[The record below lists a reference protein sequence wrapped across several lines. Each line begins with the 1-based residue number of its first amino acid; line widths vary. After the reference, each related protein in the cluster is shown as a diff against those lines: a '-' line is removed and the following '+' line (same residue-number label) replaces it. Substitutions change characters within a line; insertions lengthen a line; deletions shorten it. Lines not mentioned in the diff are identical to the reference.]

1 MKVKEILSR
10 KSTVVHSVS
19 PEVTVFEALKKM
31 ADANVGAL
39 PVKQGD
45 KLVGIFSERDYARK
59 VVLMGKFSRDIT
71 VMDVMDMQFVTVTE
85 EDDIAHCMSLMTDKF
100 VRHLP
105 VLRYDNLIGIVSI
118 GDVVKCI
125 IREQE
130 YVIESLSN
138 YISGSR

>member
-19 PEVTVFEALKKM
+19 PEATVFEALKTM

-39 PVKQGD
+39 PVKQD
-45 KLVGIFSERDYARK
+45 NRLVGIFSERDYARK
-59 VVLMGKFSRDIT
+59 IILMGRSSREVLVME
-71 VMDVMDMQFVTVTE
+71 VMDVQPVTITE
-85 EDDIAHCMSLMTDKF
+85 EDDIAHCMSLMTDRF

-105 VLRYDNLIGIVSI
+105 VMRQSDLVGIVSI
-118 GDVVKCI
+118 GDVVKSI

-130 YVIESLSN
+130 YIIENLSN